1 MRLILNEKAAK
12 KIEKLRQDYA
22 SRGLKTELWM
32 SIVSDAICTIPT
44 ATWVSLVDK
53 NTPQEIILKE
63 AMQDPKMQKEFL
75 EFMKTR
81 TNSIPKTELNSAA
94 EILEI

>member
-44 ATWVSLVDK
+44 ATWISLVDK

-81 TNSIPKTELNSAA
+81 AKPSDHNIENSSAF
-94 EILEI
+94 ES